1 MEEAQIKNCREILK
15 KNNLHPMKKL
25 GRGGF
30 SIVFLVEK
38 IELK

>member
-1 MEEAQIKNCREILK
+1 VLK
-15 KNNLHPMKKL
+15 KNNLHPLKKL

-30 SIVFLVEK
+30 SVVFLVEK